1 MIVGMLRIKNEAR
14 WIDEVLKSIKPIC
27 DRIYVLDDHST
38 DATPEICREN
48 GAVVI
53 ESPFTGLD
61 EARDKDYL
69 LDLIA
74 KANPAGTW
82 VLCIDGD
89 EVLEPSGPE
98 KIRRLIEAPDA
109 HGYEFR
115 IRYLWNSR
123 SLVRIDGVYGRFSR
137 PSMFRLLRGMTF
149 KKTGNGGNFH
159 CSNVPTQIIGKTRRA
174 SVDLLHLGYMN
185 PEDRKAKY
193 RWYNQKDPGNK
204 AEDFYRHMV
213 IGDLFPIDSRFAY
226 GGPLRLEAIQ

>member
-14 WIDEVLKSIKPIC
+14 WIDEVLKSIKPVC
-27 DRIYVLDDHST
+27 RSIYVLDDHSS
-38 DATPEICREN
+38 DATPSICREN

-61 EARDKDYL
+61 ESRDKDYL

-89 EVLEPSGPE
+89 EVLEKTGPS
-98 KIRRLIEAPDA
+98 KIRALLKTPEAM
-109 HGYEFR
+109 GYEFQ

-123 SLVRIDGVYGRFSR
+123 NLVRTDGVYGRFSR
-137 PSMFRLLRGMTF
+137 PSLFRLLRGMTF
-149 KKTGNGGNFH
+149 RRTGNGGNFH
-159 CSNVPTQIIGKTRRA
+159 CSNVPSQIIGKTQRA
-174 SVDLLHLGYMN
+174 NIDLLHLGYMN
-185 PEDRKAKY
+185 LEDRLAKY
-193 RWYNQKDPGNK
+193 RWYNEKDPGNK
-204 AEDFYRHMV
+204 VEDCYRHMV
-213 IGDLFPIDSRFAY
+213 IGDLFPIDARFMY